1 MPRIRKKTSK
11 RSTTN
16 DRRKISQ
23 KVRESKKK
31 KTKASKKSVEWKS
44 KHKKDP
50 GIPNTFPY
58 KEQILAEVAEQRKL
72 FAEEKQR
79 RKDEKRMQKL
89 ATEDAPVD
97 LEDADGI
104 ASISAKQLTVK
115 TTSRPVH
122 EVEDS
127 ESEDEDAPVLI
138 NRDLP
143 HLQAALDQADVVIE
157 VLDARDPLPF
167 RSSYLE
173 ELISSKPKRKTLFV
187 LNKIDCAPQEAA
199 IAWTNVL
206 RKQQPTFPFRSAT
219 SFLPESNATKVD
231 SKGKG
236 RAKDTVNDALGATA
250 ILECLGKLAEEK
262 NNDTPLTVAVVGV
275 TNTGKSSLVNSLAR
289 NSAFEI
295 YSTASPHP
303 GPSTTTM
310 PQEMTLQFEGKAL
323 RFIDTPGFLW
333 KTDSSSLETEDV
345 RSRDILMRNK
355 GRIDR
360 LKDPL
365 APVAHLVSRANT
377 EDLMLL
383 YALPAF
389 PKGDVDAFISGVAR
403 SQQLVR
409 KKGVLHLTGASKLVL
424 RDWGIGKIRWYST
437 PPAGLTADKSS
448 NEVWL
453 EGFYA
458 KADEVFKS
466 LRSRKEMRKD
476 GGLIRISPGQVESR
490 EVMTEVLY
498 AEFGGNE
505 DEDEDRSENDD
516 EEAEQDE
523 MESEEEED
531 EDEDEVEDR
540 GESYEEGDDD
550 EVPPPTQPSQKRKR
564 VETQKSLPPK
574 KKVSFGSKSFTMS
587 KSSSTTV
594 PSTKK
599 HLEPK
604 SKKVKSV
611 ANAPSQSRQPKTA
624 AYKGDAEAYDFGK
637 YF

>member
-1 MPRIRKKTSK
+1 ETSK

-72 FAEEKQR
+72 LAEEKQR

-143 HLQAALDQADVVIE
+143 HLQAVLNQADVVVE

-173 ELISSKPKRKTLFV
+173 ELISSKTNRQTLFV
-187 LNKIDCAPQEAA
+187 LNKIDCAPQEAV

-206 RKQQPTFPFRSAT
+206 RKQQPTFPFRSAI

-231 SKGKG
+231 LKGKG
-236 RAKDTVNDALGATA
+236 KARDAVNDALGATA
-250 ILECLGKLAEEK
+250 ILECLGRLAEEK

-289 NSAFEI
+289 NSAFQI

-310 PQEMTLQFEGKAL
+310 PQEMTLHFEGKTF

-333 KTDSSSLETEDV
+333 KTDSSSLEAEDV

-448 NEVWL
+448 NETWL

-531 EDEDEVEDR
+531 DDEDEVEVEDR
-540 GESYEEGDDD
+540 GESYEEGDDE

-624 AYKGDAEAYDFGK
+624 ADKGDAEAYDFGK